1 MSVEE
6 LPKIISQDAVPEHLR
21 AKRNRVSRWL
31 GFLVLKLMG
40 WNIKGVVP
48 NLKRFIVIGAP
59 HTSNW
64 DFILAMAFI
73 LGLNLRLR
81 WMAKHTIF
89 KPGIRWLM
97 MWLGGIP
104 TDRTNPKLI
113 VENVAKIAEKERGV
127 IIGLTPEGTRKK
139 VIKWKTGFLR
149 LAKTL
154 DCPILMIGLDF
165 PKRII
170 VVGAI
175 FHPTGDND
183 ADLAFIR
190 NYYGQFEGKHSDQ
203 F

>member
-1 MSVEE
+1 MSLEE
-6 LPKIISQDAVPEHLR
+6 LPNIISQDAVPEHLR
-21 AKRNRVSRWL
+21 AKRNRFSRWL
-31 GFLVLKLMG
+31 GFSVLKLMG
-40 WNIKGVVP
+40 WNIKGVIP

-113 VENVAKIAEKERGV
+113 VENVAKIAKKERGV

-165 PKRII
+165 PSRMI
-170 VVGAI
+170 VVGAL

-190 NYYGQFEGKHSDQ
+190 NYYSQFEGKYSDQ